1 MKSFKITVFLII
13 VFVSVAVIGYPYVQS
28 WMGNHMDKASEIALD
43 RGVYTVGDEIKP
55 GFYDIIS
62 QSDHIQ
68 FMQRELSKGD
78 KVLGIKLHVDE
89 KVSVQGEGVVQ
100 LVPASFDKIE
110 STKGNEYVITH
121 SGFYD
126 IGKQLPEGEYQ
137 LSYSSETDS
146 KEQPLVQILAA
157 NRDVLHSYYFEKEEQ
172 YTIYLK
178 EENTLEV
185 NKFLFTEAR
194 NVEIEL
200 KMIQ

>member
-1 MKSFKITVFLII
+1 MKSYKRIVFLII
-13 VFVSVAVIGYPYVQS
+13 VSVSVVFTGYPYVQS
-28 WMGNHMDKASEIALD
+28 WMGDHNDKATEIELD
-43 RGVYTVGDEIKP
+43 RGVYTVGDEIEP

-62 QSDHIQ
+62 QNDHIQ

-89 KVSVQGEGVVQ
+89 KISVQGKGAVT

-137 LSYSSETDS
+137 LSYSSETDY
-146 KEQPLVQILAA
+146 KEQPLVQILKP
-157 NRDVLHSYYFEKEEQ
+157 NGDILHSYYFDGEEQ
-172 YTIYLK
+172 YTIHLK

-185 NKFLFTEAR
+185 NKFLFTEAQ
-194 NVEIEL
+194 NVEVKL
-200 KMIQ
+200 KLIQ